1 MDKLTII
8 VPCYNEHESIPFLI
22 PALHDV
28 MESMREEA
36 VFEVIMVNNC
46 SEDNT
51 LELMKENPKILGIT
65 PAMPIGCSMDIAM
78 KAFPDDVPKP
88 LRKFVIK
95 LLEKKPKNRPVSACD
110 AADQLSRMLLP
121 YPRDLTP
128 YLADWVYSV
137 SQETVSELQ
146 VPVTPNRAKRIFA
159 TGAASGFILALV
171 LLTLA
176 YLIL

>member
-1 MDKLTII
+1 
-8 VPCYNEHESIPFLI
+8 
-22 PALHDV
+22 
-28 MESMREEA
+28 
-36 VFEVIMVNNC
+36 
-46 SEDNT
+46 
-51 LELMKENPKILGIT
+51 
-65 PAMPIGCSMDIAM
+65 
-78 KAFPDDVPKP
+78 
-88 LRKFVIK
+88 
-95 LLEKKPKNRPVSACD
+95 
-110 AADQLSRMLLP
+110 MLLP